1 MALEAGSLSFW
12 PEYPVTVAP
21 RQTFS
26 NSFWFVDFRVLIAI
40 QPVDYQFGAFT
51 AYTVG
56 INGDDFQRHV
66 VFVKITNQGRQVE
79 GRVGVSMIRLEVP
92 FALTL

>member
-12 PEYPVTVAP
+12 PEHPVTVAP
-21 RQTFS
+21 GRRFRIL
-26 NSFWFVDFRVLIAI
+26 WFVDFRVLIAI

>member
-12 PEYPVTVAP
+12 PEHPVTVAP
-21 RQTFS
+21 QADVFEF
-26 NSFWFVDFRVLIAI
+26 FWFVDFRVLIAI
-40 QPVDYQFGAFT
+40 QPVDYQFGALT

-66 VFVKITNQGRQVE
+66 VFVKITNQGRQVRRPCW
-79 GRVGVSMIRLEVP
+79 GSP
-92 FALTL
+92 

>member
-1 MALEAGSLSFW
+1 MALEAGSLSSGQNIRLPSPPGRRF
-12 PEYPVTVAP
+12 
-21 RQTFS
+21 RIL
-26 NSFWFVDFRVLIAI
+26 WFVDFRVLIAI

-66 VFVKITNQGRQVE
+66 VIRQNHE
-79 GRVGVSMIRLEVP
+79 PG
-92 FALTL
+92 